1 MGGVM
6 WRQCIGLAALLLPMT
21 VLGASPAL
29 KVRFSNQEYA
39 PYMAENLP
47 FGGILTR
54 VVTEVFRRA
63 NVSVSYGWYPNN
75 RAIQMARTGDVDGS
89 LGWTPNEDRQKDLL
103 FSEEVLPFRMV
114 LFQRLGKTYAWKTLE
129 ALAPYR
135 FGITAGNFYSDTFT
149 RLQHSGVLKVDVT
162 TDDVSNLRKLAA
174 GRIDLFP
181 MEGEAGQLATRLQ
194 LPPSM
199 AARIVPQPREY
210 WSTPLCVVIWRG
222 HPQAAELQR
231 RFNREL
237 RKMKDTGEL
246 ELLITQTRHAIFAH
260 IDKKR

>member
-1 MGGVM
+1 M
-6 WRQCIGLAALLLPMT
+6 WRQGIRLAALLLPLAA
-21 VLGASPAL
+21 LGAEPPL
-29 KVRFSNQEYA
+29 TVRFSNQEYA

-54 VVTEVFRRA
+54 VVTEVFRRG
-63 NVSVSYGWYPNN
+63 NVSVRYGWYPNN

-89 LGWTPNEDRQKDLL
+89 LGWTPNAERQKDLL

-114 LFQRLGKTYAWKTLE
+114 LFQRLGETYTWKTLE
-129 ALAPYR
+129 DLAPYR

-149 RLQHSGVLKVDVT
+149 RLQHNGVLKVDVT
-162 TDDVSNLRKLAA
+162 TDDISNLRKLAA

-181 MEGEAGQLATRLQ
+181 MEGEAGQLTTRLQ
-194 LPPSM
+194 LPPAM
-199 AARIVPQPREY
+199 AARIVPQAREY

-222 HPQAAELQR
+222 HPQAGELVR

-237 RKMKDTGEL
+237 KKMKDSGEL
-246 ELLITQTRHAIFAH
+246 ALLITQTRHAIFAH